1 MRRHYHGRFTRG
13 SCDCFS
19 YVKLP
24 NYRIGEIFFFSV
36 LDPRW
41 IQVTYVVERS
51 TSRSPVPEGAEP
63 RLFAREK
70 RIMPVV
76 SQSLK
81 EAVDPETTRRATHVS
96 ASNKTRTR

>member
-1 MRRHYHGRFTRG
+1 MP
-13 SCDCFS
+13 

-24 NYRIGEIFFFSV
+24 NYRIGEIFFFSA
-36 LDPRW
+36 